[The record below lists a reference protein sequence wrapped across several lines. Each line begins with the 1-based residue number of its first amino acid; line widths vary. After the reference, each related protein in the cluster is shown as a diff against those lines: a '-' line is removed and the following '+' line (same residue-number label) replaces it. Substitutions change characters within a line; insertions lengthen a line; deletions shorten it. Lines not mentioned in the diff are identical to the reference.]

1 MNIKNDKNKVFVIA
15 EVANSHQGDLK
26 YFLKL
31 IDQVAKIKP
40 DAIKFQKFYADELLD
55 KNHEKYELFK
65 ELEFS
70 EKQWQKII
78 TYTKTKKLTIFVDI
92 FGIKSA
98 KEISK
103 MKINGYKIH
112 SSDLVNPEIL
122 QYLSSKSEPVI
133 ITLAGGKLNEIDE
146 AIKILSKKKKEIII
160 MYGHQGYPTKME
172 DLNLD
177 KIDQIKKRYD
187 EIIGISD
194 HSDANLEISQ
204 IIPLLAISKGVKV
217 VEKHI
222 TLDRNDKRID
232 YQSALNPTEFKN
244 MIKLIRDSEKIL
256 ANTKNEMNKS
266 EIEYRDKH
274 KKKTISKKVLKQNT
288 KISKKLFEYKRTDSK
303 TSSIS
308 YFDFEGKILAKN
320 MKKGDILTKKMI
332 KEPHK
337 IAAVIACR
345 VGSDRLYA
353 KPLQY
358 VGKENILELQLRQ
371 LKKSK
376 YIKDIVL
383 AISQNPGN
391 EVFVEF
397 AKKNKI
403 KFVCGDDKNVLSR
416 LIIGANFVDADT
428 ILRITS
434 ENPFIF
440 WEGIDNLIENH
451 LKKHNDLTTYSGLPL
466 GSSMELIKKE
476 ALEISHKKGK
486 NKHRS
491 ELCTLF
497 INENPSNFKISR
509 LKVTDK
515 LNRPDIRLT
524 VDTPQ
529 DLWVVRLIFQ
539 NLSKNNKLLKL
550 GSIIKFL
557 DKNQEIKKINSKL
570 SIEYKRF
577 N

>member
-1 MNIKNDKNKVFVIA
+1 MKKKKNKVFVIA

-26 YFLKL
+26 YLFKL
-31 IDQVAKIKP
+31 IDQVAKIKA
-40 DAIKFQKFYADELLD
+40 DAIKFQKFYANELLD
-55 KNHEKYELFK
+55 KNHEKYHLFEK
-65 ELEFS
+65 LEFN
-70 EKQWQKII
+70 EKQWRKII
-78 TYTKTKKLTIFVDI
+78 TYTKTKKLKIFVDI

-98 KEISK
+98 KEMSK
-103 MKINGYKIH
+103 IKIDGYKIH

-122 QYLSSKSEPVI
+122 EYLSSRNEPVI
-133 ITLAGGKLNEIDE
+133 ITLAGAKFNEIDE

-160 MYGHQGYPTKME
+160 MHGHQGYPTKIE
-172 DLNLD
+172 DLNLN
-177 KIDQIKKRYD
+177 KIDQIKKRYN

-217 VEKHI
+217 IEKHI

-232 YQSALNPTEFKN
+232 YQSALNPKEFKN

-256 ANTKNEMNKS
+256 TNTKNEMSKS
-266 EIEYRDKH
+266 EIEYREKH
-274 KKKTISKKVLKQNT
+274 KKKTISKKILKKNV
-288 KISKKLFEYKRTDSK
+288 KISKNLFEYKRTNSK
-303 TSSIS
+303 TLSIS
-308 YFDFEGKILAKN
+308 YFDFEGKKLAKN
-320 MKKGDILTKKMI
+320 MKKGDILSRKMI
-332 KEPHK
+332 KESHK

-376 YIKDIVL
+376 YIEDIVL

-391 EVFVEF
+391 EIFVEF
-397 AKKNKI
+397 AKQNKI
-403 KFVCGDDKNVLSR
+403 KFILGDDKNVLNR
-416 LIIGANFVDADT
+416 LILGANFVDADT
-428 ILRITS
+428 ILRTTS

-440 WEGIDNLIENH
+440 WEGIDYLIENH
-451 LKKHNDLTTYSGLPL
+451 LKNNNDLTTFVGLPL
-466 GSSMELIKKE
+466 GSSMELISKN
-476 ALEISHKKGK
+476 ALEISHKQGK
-486 NKHRS
+486 SKHRS

-509 LKVTDK
+509 LKVTK
-515 LNRPDIRLT
+515 ELKRPDIRLT

-550 GSIIKFL
+550 ESIIKFL
-557 DKNQEIKKINSKL
+557 DKNHEIKKINSDL
-570 SIEYKRF
+570 PIEYKKF